1 MPPIP
6 LHPLPLTGFGFL
18 IIGAVSIILAIILY
32 TYAFKGDIFVNSDYT
47 TWNPECGYTAAQFV
61 EFLFATFLFPYG
73 IVFMLLFMSHSYK
86 NMPHDRWYKISLYVL
101 LSVLSIVALA
111 VSAVN
116 SNDVLGCLGMFCT
129 VDSGVSQG
137 RPTNNGNG
145 AIIGMNLI
153 FFFVALFFMLL
164 FLVLV
169 GLVAVFRARGV
180 PTAFAHEPA
189 ATERTPLIMRPADM
203 LSGVV
208 NAASLSWSTPSARNP
223 PVLDVTR
230 VRKYV
235 AHHLKIDR
243 NTALEETAFITL
255 MFVAFFPLIIVAC
268 TLLPD
273 WIFYFSKYDIQRFQA
288 LRPST
293 DLDIYFVAVPEGRPI
308 QPKLYLDIVVFYAAI
323 YLAVGVA
330 LLAIVSDPVRRM
342 LNRRLSTHISLGQAL
357 LATVF
362 AALLA
367 GEFCY
372 WFLVHGY
379 EGYAREARSNAE
391 LAARALGQL
400 NNVVLGIHLLPVVK
414 NGVWSAV
421 FGVSWEAMMIYHQI
435 TGYLFLLTIAAHMF
449 AWWYVYHEQ
458 HSFPGDILAVPMV
471 YHGDNFTIPAMTIT
485 FIVMVIVFGVLTHYT
500 IRRANY
506 ELFYYAHFFS
516 GVVFLMVLWHATM
529 AWYFILPG
537 LALYA
542 VDHGV
547 RLLRNVAAGVVLADM
562 SVALVDTSEA
572 HDDLRVHA
580 KTDQGNAA
588 RLINDTHVLRGEPGV
603 VKIAYTVKAPV
614 HTGTVSTPLAHGMG
628 QYCYI
633 NVPRISRLA
642 WHPISISSAPVD
654 TLTTHHIKVM
664 GGYDPDLAPADQLQ
678 WTAKLYGLALEL
690 QRLRSVPRDRAPEP
704 PTDDAAPRVPV
715 RGDETGTLREA
726 LLHARDKDGTAA
738 KPSVTASDAGSG
750 GGPWDLPG
758 STIWTRNGGGPGG
771 PRSIVE
777 VMADEQIVVNVE
789 GPYGLSIGDSLNRKG
804 YTHLLFVAG
813 GIGVTPLHSCL
824 RQLYVTAK
832 ACRFKPTKP
841 ELPATPTPSGNGEKK
856 GDETK
861 APGDAEK
868 DGGTDDDEFAFDF
881 DAAKRAMEERDAAL
895 GEYHPDD
902 PTPAD
907 ELPAYPYPLLQSV
920 KLVWAIKTP
929 SQAGEHNMFA
939 DTFDLIG
946 ADSVKGMFEVAV
958 HITGHDKVK
967 EQADALGLGNVIT
980 SKKKQY
986 GENKSILIKIGRPEL
1001 EEEVKRLAPFA
1012 GKALLFVCGPAAL
1025 VEDCAK
1031 LTMQYGIDFRHET
1044 FEL

>member
-1 MPPIP
+1 VS
-6 LHPLPLTGFGFL
+6 
-18 IIGAVSIILAIILY
+18 AVSFILTVILY
-32 TYAFKGDIFVNSDYT
+32 TYAFQADIFVSSDYT
-47 TWNPECGYTAAQFV
+47 AWDPECGYTAAQFV
-61 EFLFATFLFPYG
+61 EFLFATFLFPYA
-73 IVFMLLFMSHSYK
+73 IVFLLLFMSHSYK
-86 NMPHDRWYKISLYVL
+86 NMPHDRWYKLALYVL
-101 LSVLSIVALA
+101 LFVLSVVALA

-116 SNDVLGCLGMFCT
+116 SKDVLGCLGMFCT
-129 VDSGVSQG
+129 VDSGVSLG
-137 RPTNNGNG
+137 RPPNNGNG

-153 FFFVALFFMLL
+153 FFFVALFFLL
-164 FLVLV
+164 LLGVLV
-169 GLVAVFRARGV
+169 GLVALFRARGV
-180 PTAFAHEPA
+180 PTAFAHETP
-189 ATERTPLIMRPADM
+189 ATERTPLIVPSSVDVDKLR
-203 LSGVV
+203 SV
-208 NAASLSWSTPSARNP
+208 NAVARSPPP

-235 AHHLKIDR
+235 SHHLKIDR

-273 WIFYFSKYDIQRFQA
+273 WIFYFTKYDIQKFQA
-288 LRPST
+288 LRPSP
-293 DLDIYFVAVPEGRPI
+293 DLDIYFDAVAEGNPI
-308 QPKLYLDIVVFYAAI
+308 QPKLYLDILVFYAAI

-330 LLAIVSDPVRRM
+330 LLAMVSGSVRRV
-342 LNRRLSTHISLGQAL
+342 LNMRLSTHISLGQAL
-357 LATVF
+357 LAAVF

-379 EGYAREARSNAE
+379 QGEARETRSNAE

-400 NNVVLGIHLLPVVK
+400 NNVILGIHLLPVVK

-435 TGYLFLLTIAAHMF
+435 TGYLFLLSIAAHMF

-458 HSFPGDILAVPMV
+458 NSFPGDILAVPMV
-471 YHGDNFTIPAMTIT
+471 YHSDNFTIPAITIT
-485 FIVMVIVFGVLTHYT
+485 FFVMIVVFGVLTHYT
-500 IRRANY
+500 IRRSNY

-529 AWYFILPG
+529 SWYYILPG

-547 RLLRNVAAGVVLADM
+547 RLMRNVAAGVVLADF
-562 SVALVDTSEA
+562 SVALVDTAEPHA
-572 HDDLRVHA
+572 DLRVHA
-580 KTDQGNAA
+580 KTDKGDAA
-588 RLINDTHVLRGEPGV
+588 RLVNDTHVLRGEAGV
-603 VKIAYTVKAPV
+603 VKIAYTIKAPV
-614 HTGTVSTPLAHGMG
+614 HTGTVNTPLAHSMG
-628 QYCYI
+628 QYCYL
-633 NVPRISRLA
+633 NVPRISRLE
-642 WHPISISSAPVD
+642 WHPFSISSAPVD

-664 GGYDPDLAPADQLQ
+664 GDYDPALAPADQQQ

-690 QRLRSVPRDRAPEP
+690 QRLRSLPRDRALEPEP
-704 PTDDAAPRVPV
+704 PADAPRVPI
-715 RGDETGTLREA
+715 RGDEGGTLREA
-726 LLHARDKDGTAA
+726 LLNAKRQDGAGPNSSSSAAA
-738 KPSVTASDAGSG
+738 KPPGTASDAGN

-758 STIWTRNGGGPGG
+758 SGSSSSTSWARDGAPGGGM
-771 PRSIVE
+771 RSIAE

-789 GPYGLSIGDSLNRKG
+789 GPYGLSVCDCLNRNG
-804 YTHLLFVAG
+804 YTHLLFIAG

-832 ACRFKPTKP
+832 ACRFSPTKP
-841 ELPATPTPSGNGEKK
+841 EPPDAAPPASAGKPDKK
-856 GDETK
+856 GGETK
-861 APGDAEK
+861 APGN
-868 DGGTDDDEFAFDF
+868 GGEEGEDVDDEEFHFDF
-881 DAAKRAMEERDAAL
+881 DAARRAMEERDAAR
-895 GEYHPDD
+895 GDYHPDD
-902 PTPAD
+902 LAPTD

-929 SQAGEHNMFA
+929 SQAGENNMFA
-939 DTFDLIG
+939 DTFDLIS
-946 ADSVKGMFEVAV
+946 ADNVKGMFEVAV

-986 GENKSILIKIGRPEL
+986 GENKGILIKIGRPEL
-1001 EEEVKRLAPFA
+1001 EEEVKRVAPFA
-1012 GKALLFVCGPAAL
+1012 HKALLFVCGPAAL

-1031 LTMQYGIDFRHET
+1031 LTKQYGIDFRHET